1 MSYLACAAG
10 CTIRDQHYDSCTDLS
25 CRGCVERGADVGCLC
40 LRCFRGLEIAWSEW
54 AILEPYLVK
63 YARLSPRNEDGS
75 RSPAGPSVPLPQTAL
90 SWDEVRSWLRDE
102 PQNARAWVST
112 VEGAQHAVGFTRAV
126 QRAVRAHQI
135 EDRPKHLQRMRCT
148 CGSLVVWL
156 PPQNV
161 GDLAEVRCESCG
173 RTVTEEDQWKTY
185 VKTTEGWEGRLQPAI
200 DVVAEIET
208 GRKSVMTVMDE
219 GETA

>member
-1 MSYLACAAG
+1 MSEYLECANG
-10 CTIRDQHYDSCTDLS
+10 CTIRDQHLSNCDGFRRVNGEYLTCT
-25 CRGCVERGADVGCLC
+25 GCVPKPAAFGCLC
-40 LRCFRGLEIAWSEW
+40 ARDWYALELAWSEW
-54 AILEPYLVK
+54 AILEPFLAR
-63 YARLSPRNEDGS
+63 YARLSPRNTDGG
-75 RSPAGPSVPLPQTAL
+75 RSPAGPSLPLPQTAL

-161 GDLAEVRCESCG
+161 GDLVEVRCESCG
-173 RTVTEEDQWKTY
+173 RTVTEEDQFKAY
-185 VKTTEGWEGRLQPAI
+185 RRTTDGWERYEEPALEVI
-200 DVVAEIET
+200 AAIEERRVT
-208 GRKSVMTVMDE
+208 R
-219 GETA
+219 